1 MRPGPFL
8 APVVGVVT
16 SDLGSGPSQV
26 SQCYPGGKRGILRAD
41 PTCDLDQN
49 SRFIVS
55 PFLALLCP
63 RKVPIVSWTR
73 VPLGLK
79 RAESRPPLA
88 RDIRRSRSLSGNPE
102 NRAAQHDLPVFS
114 LLGSRKRVVRT

>member
-1 MRPGPFL
+1 MRPGPLL
-8 APVVGVVT
+8 AAVVGVVT

-41 PTCDLDQN
+41 PTCHLDQN

-79 RAESRPPLA
+79 GPIRPVRRWRVISTDPGVFPE
-88 RDIRRSRSLSGNPE
+88 IRRIERLSTIFQFSRFSA
-102 NRAAQHDLPVFS
+102 RANE
-114 LLGSRKRVVRT
+114 